1 MNKKPFIIAAPLA
14 GYTNLGY
21 RRFLKTFGVDLTVS
35 EMISDFALIY
45 HNKET
50 LNMVKTSLDERP
62 VALQLFGGSK
72 ESLLKGLEVLQE
84 VATYD
89 YLDLNFGCPVNK
101 VFKNNAGSAFLKN
114 ERRDELLDT
123 VQAIVNLSKVPVS
136 AKIRLG
142 INEDSI
148 NVIDTCKILEKA
160 GVSLI
165 TIHGRTKAQLYAGK
179 ANYDYIKLAKEAV
192 KVKIIANGDI
202 DSLSKAIEVL
212 NYTKAD
218 GIALGRGILG
228 NPYLI
233 TQIKRYYED
242 GTILKD
248 PTLKEQLEYLKQHY
262 SLLKETKNVDRAI
275 IEMRGIAPHY
285 LKRFAN
291 IKKYKVKLSMIKN
304 EDELMSIIDEILLDE
319 SIKTII

>member
-142 INEDSI
+142 INEDNI
-148 NVIDTCKILEKA
+148 NVVETCKILEKA

-202 DSLSKAIEVL
+202 DSLSKVIEVL

-285 LKRFAN
+285 LKRFTN

-304 EDELMSIIDEILLDE
+304 EDELMSIIDEILFDE

>member
-84 VATYD
+84 VATYN

-142 INEDSI
+142 INEDNI
-148 NVIDTCKILEKA
+148 NVVETCKILEKA

-202 DSLSKAIEVL
+202 DSLSKVIEVL

-285 LKRFAN
+285 LKRFTN

-304 EDELMSIIDEILLDE
+304 EDELMSIIDEILFDE

>member
-148 NVIDTCKILEKA
+148 NVIDTCKTLEKA

-262 SLLKETKNVDRAI
+262 SLLKETENVDRAI

>member
-148 NVIDTCKILEKA
+148 NVIDTCKTLEKA

>member
-142 INEDSI
+142 INEDNI
-148 NVIDTCKILEKA
+148 NVVETCKILEKA

-285 LKRFAN
+285 LKKFTN

-304 EDELMSIIDEILLDE
+304 EDELMSIIDEILFDE

>member
-123 VQAIVNLSKVPVS
+123 VQTIVNLSKVPVS

-148 NVIDTCKILEKA
+148 NVIDTCKTLEKA

>member
-142 INEDSI
+142 INEDNI
-148 NVIDTCKILEKA
+148 NVVETCKILEKA

-285 LKRFAN
+285 LNRFTN

-304 EDELMSIIDEILLDE
+304 EDELMSILDEILLDE

>member
-160 GVSLI
+160 GISLI

>member
-142 INEDSI
+142 INEDNI
-148 NVIDTCKILEKA
+148 NVVETCKILEKA

-212 NYTKAD
+212 NYTKVD

-285 LKRFAN
+285 LNRFTN

-304 EDELMSIIDEILLDE
+304 EDELMSILDEILLDE

>member
-142 INEDSI
+142 INDD
-148 NVIDTCKILEKA
+148 NVNVVETCKILEKA

>member
-142 INEDSI
+142 INEDNI
-148 NVIDTCKILEKA
+148 NVVETCKILEKA

-285 LKRFAN
+285 LNRFTN

>member
-142 INEDSI
+142 INEDNI
-148 NVIDTCKILEKA
+148 NVVETCKILEKA

-262 SLLKETKNVDRAI
+262 SLLKETKNVERAI

-285 LKRFAN
+285 LNRFTN

>member
-35 EMISDFALIY
+35 DMISDFALIY

-50 LNMVKTSLDERP
+50 LKMVKTSLDERP
-62 VALQLFGGSK
+62 VALQVFGGSK
-72 ESLLKGLEVLQE
+72 ESLLKGLEVLQD

-89 YLDLNFGCPVNK
+89 YLDLNFGCPVSK

-142 INEDSI
+142 INEDNI
-148 NVIDTCKILEKA
+148 NVVETCKILEKA

-202 DSLSKAIEVL
+202 DSLSKVIEVL

-285 LKRFAN
+285 LKRFTN

-304 EDELMSIIDEILLDE
+304 EDELMSIIDEILFDE

>member
-1 MNKKPFIIAAPLA
+1 MNKKPLIIAAPLA

-50 LNMVKTSLDERP
+50 INMVKTSFDERP

-114 ERRDELLDT
+114 ERRDELFET
-123 VQAIVNLSKVPVS
+123 VKAIVNLSKVPVT

-148 NVIDTCKILEKA
+148 NVIDTCKTLEKA

-179 ANYDYIKLAKEAV
+179 ANYDYIKLAKEAC

-202 DSLSKAIEVL
+202 DSLSKAIDVL

-242 GTILKD
+242 GTILED
-248 PTLKEQLEYLKQHY
+248 PSLKEQLEYLKRHY
-262 SLLKETKNVDRAI
+262 YLLKETKNIDRAI

-304 EDELMSIIDEILLDE
+304 EEELMSIIDEILNDK